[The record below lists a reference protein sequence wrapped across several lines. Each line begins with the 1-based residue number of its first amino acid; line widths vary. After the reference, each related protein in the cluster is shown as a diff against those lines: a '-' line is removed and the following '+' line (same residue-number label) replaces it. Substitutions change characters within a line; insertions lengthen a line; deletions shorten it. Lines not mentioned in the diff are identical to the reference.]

1 MIDDVFVNR
10 MFAKFDKLEDKL
22 DVTCDRV
29 TRIEEKQ
36 DAHFADLENK
46 KQNRERK
53 FYIVIAIIGVLFT
66 VRELI

>member
-1 MIDDVFVNR
+1 MIDDIFVNR
-10 MFAKFDKLEDKL
+10 MFAKFDKLEDKM

-29 TRIEEKQ
+29 TRIEGKLN
-36 DAHFADLENK
+36 AHFEDLASKAQNK
-46 KQNRERK
+46 ERK